1 MELHGIVEG
10 GYVEFMPID
19 TCEFMP
25 IDTCEFRINKA

>member
-19 TCEFMP
+19 TCEF
-25 IDTCEFRINKA
+25 RIKKA